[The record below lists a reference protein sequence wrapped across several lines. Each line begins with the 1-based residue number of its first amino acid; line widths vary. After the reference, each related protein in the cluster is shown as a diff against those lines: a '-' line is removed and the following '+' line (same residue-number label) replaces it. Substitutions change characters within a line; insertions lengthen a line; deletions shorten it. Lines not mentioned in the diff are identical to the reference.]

1 MGKKKKQEDP
11 VGPFVLIQRMAEKRR
26 AKAHEDWLTAM
37 TPVQRAEYRGATM
50 AAGQVYRCLGHHA
63 EQFGDDELLTR
74 IQQRLHD
81 SKTFS
86 PDEPAPRPFGGEW
99 YALHNLKI
107 HYRKAFHYICNLNPR
122 PQLAGAE
129 LQLSLDINSPRY
141 QFQLYKDFR
150 DYHFQ
155 FVFGVGLL
163 SDMHFSAEQ
172 DEYIYQHPTLQG
184 RFFGC
189 ESKILPVYEP
199 TSIDLRLQLPL
210 PDGIPPGLKLLT
222 TVGLWFWWSPTD
234 GPARTHTG
242 MEMEF
247 I

>member
-1 MGKKKKQEDP
+1 
-11 VGPFVLIQRMAEKRR
+11 
-26 AKAHEDWLTAM
+26 
-37 TPVQRAEYRGATM
+37 M
-50 AAGQVYRCLGHHA
+50 AAGQVYRSLGHHA
-63 EQFGDDELLTR
+63 EQFGDGELLTR
-74 IQQRLHD
+74 LQKRLHEAH
-81 SKTFS
+81 TLR

-99 YALHNLKI
+99 RALDSVKI
-107 HYRKAFHYICNLNPR
+107 HERKQLYHICHLQ
-122 PQLAGAE
+122 PQTVLSGNE
-129 LQLSLDINSPRY
+129 LQLTIDITNPRN
-141 QFQLYKDFR
+141 QFTFFR
-150 DYHFQ
+150 DLYNFHFQ

-222 TVGLWFWWSPTD
+222 TVGLWFWWSPTY

-242 MEMEF
+242 METEL